1 MNNETERKQNDRCRW
16 RFPASATGMVM
27 AVLVLSLPAAAGAQ
41 TQWDVLFHGLGLSY
55 GDSRVKED
63 GFTGGFYGTFGA
75 NWRHLVEV
83 GATRTRIDYLD
94 GSRLQQNDLAAAYSL
109 FGARASARVGGHL
122 VDSSDPWTDGGLA
135 LFGGA
140 NLYKVGV
147 WSLGAEGTW
156 SSYADYGD
164 GLDGDG
170 LTVAQLAPTA
180 GLTLANDART
190 RFLGLSVKGYFIRL
204 SEDTGLGSQDFV
216 SAEATI
222 SLTAGSVTLSGYG
235 WGGEQAFAVRRS
247 GFLVYNLSELHTGGY
262 GGGLRWVVSPRAALS
277 AGVYF
282 ETFQDLDLSGDA
294 TERSFALSM
303 GFTL

>member
-1 MNNETERKQNDRCRW
+1 MKNDPDRKRCPR
-16 RFPASATGMVM
+16 REPGLAAVAGGLFL
-27 AVLVLSLPAAAGAQ
+27 AVLAVSLPTSAGAQ
-41 TQWDVLFHGLGLSY
+41 SQWDVLLHGSLLSY
-55 GDSRVKED
+55 GESNVKED

-122 VDSSDPWTDGGLA
+122 VDSSDPLSDGGLV

-147 WSLGAEGTW
+147 WSLGAEGAW
-156 SSYADYGD
+156 STYGDYGA
-164 GLDGDG
+164 GLDV
-170 LTVAQLAPTA
+170 TQLVPTA

-204 SEDTGLGSQDFV
+204 SEDTGLGSQDFA
-216 SAEATI
+216 SAEATL
-222 SLTAGSVTLSGYG
+222 SFTAGPITLSGFG
-235 WGGEQAFAVRRS
+235 WGGEQAFAVRNS

-282 ETFQDLDLSGDA
+282 ETFQDVDLSGDA